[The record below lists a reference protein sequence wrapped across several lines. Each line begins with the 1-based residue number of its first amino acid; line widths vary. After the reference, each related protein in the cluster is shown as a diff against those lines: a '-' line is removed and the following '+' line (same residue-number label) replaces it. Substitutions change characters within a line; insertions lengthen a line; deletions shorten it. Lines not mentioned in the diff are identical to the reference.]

1 MTITNTVPALGSP
14 PATTITKSYTLLK
27 EIADEV
33 DDARV
38 YGGIH
43 WRFDQDAGSVLG
55 RAIARVGGQEQPPA
69 GHPEEDCNVFTGK

>member
-1 MTITNTVPALGSP
+1 M
-14 PATTITKSYTLLK
+14 
-27 EIADEV
+27 

-55 RAIARVGGQEQPPA
+55 RAIAMRWSRTTSGRA
-69 GHPEEDCNVFTGK
+69 